1 MTIANKPRTRNPVAP
16 LLPAL
21 FLAASLLF
29 PSPARAADCLLD
41 YVGCVEDASDLDSF
55 FGRSFAGLGCYVD
68 LISCLQRRL
77 A

>member
-1 MTIANKPRTRNPVAP
+1 MTIANKLRTWNPVAP

-21 FLAASLLF
+21 FLAPSLLF
-29 PSPARAADCLLD
+29 PSPARAECLLD
-41 YVGCVEDASDLDSF
+41 YVDCVEDASDLDSF
-55 FGRSFAGLGCYVD
+55 FRRSFAGLGCYVD

>member
-1 MTIANKPRTRNPVAP
+1 MTIANKLRTWNPVAP

-21 FLAASLLF
+21 FLAPSLLF
-29 PSPARAADCLLD
+29 PSPARADCLLD

-55 FGRSFAGLGCYVD
+55 SRRSFAGLGCYVD
-68 LISCLQRRL
+68 LLSCLQRRL